1 MTSAGAGDVAVASEA
16 IVALAAMA
24 AAAIASGAV
33 ALPDGGEAAAVAGT
47 SVNATGA
54 AIATATIFCIVTA
67 AAAGSAMAAMSV
79 EDEVAW
85 SPEAGFVADLPA
97 PVFELVDFVPGCWT
111 ESGVAP
117 ELSLEGALA
126 LASSELS
133 LTDGP
138 VAPALFDWLLS
149 EEADVSMERRGG
161 GAGSGAGELEGPLL
175 ASAAVLLSTSAPKI
189 SFPCAEADRADLDGG
204 AP

>member
-1 MTSAGAGDVAVASEA
+1 
-16 IVALAAMA
+16 MA

-54 AIATATIFCIVTA
+54 AIATATAFCIVTA
-67 AAAGSAMAAMSV
+67 GSAVAAMSV

-85 SPEAGFVADLPA
+85 SPEAGFADLPA
-97 PVFELVDFVPGCWT
+97 PVFELADFVPDCWAA
-111 ESGVAP
+111 SAVAP
-117 ELSLEGALA
+117 ELSLEDALE
-126 LASSELS
+126 LPSSELS
-133 LTDGP
+133 LADWP
-138 VAPALFDWLLS
+138 VAPALFVWLLS
-149 EEADVSMERRGG
+149 GGADVSLERRGG
-161 GAGSGAGELEGPLL
+161 GGGSGAVEVEGALL

-189 SFPCAEADRADLDGG
+189 SFPCAESDRADRDGG